1 MDSIKARVLALL
13 LPVLGLVVSQS
24 GLFSDGNANTEDTF
38 HATHVT
44 SVDSEGSAGWQTEF
58 ESSAATAE
66 PGDSNF
72 PRFITGGLQSPVMPK
87 ATMKRLPP
95 EVTRLPAPETES
107 DVLGAIRT
115 DQWQDERDDLG
126 PADSMT
132 SVVVNNLPPAVVESD
147 GLLEGN
153 RFADGVAESV
163 GAIRTTGPV
172 SVVRLE
178 DINDG
183 IVDDTN
189 EVNAGSATISRF
201 EMPEPVAAAAEVDVV
216 APSSMAHA
224 VPAVVETENG
234 FNQDNSAKIE
244 MAAASRPPTPIFD
257 THIAQ
262 DAPAG
267 RSAWEVDIRNV
278 EVDTRNESTSLP
290 APVHATAD
298 DKLLANKA
306 VQMGFELVQRR
317 ANYSAR
323 ARFVEALRIV
333 SRSLDEQSFSTKH
346 SASLQRALTAYKEAE
361 DFFPSATRPDENVNL
376 HVIVGG
382 HDTPIMNDAN
392 AADLSPRRCVREYL
406 AFAEQE
412 FVRALGNEQFA
423 SQALYGLGR
432 LESAIETTTTGSSD
446 VRATRS
452 LTLHQSALRISQDNY
467 AAANELG
474 VLLAR
479 YGQFEN
485 AVAALQHCVKISP
498 QATAWKNLSQVYR
511 RMGRDDDAQIA
522 AMNAQ
527 KTLAAAPRA
536 PFVATRPKVEWVD
549 ANQFASV
556 PVMDANAQMA
566 YRQTETERPAPE
578 TAKQN
583 PSGRTARK
591 SLFRAFG
598 R

>member
-13 LPVLGLVVSQS
+13 LPVLGLVISQS
-24 GLFSDGNANTEDTF
+24 GLFSGGTPKTEGTF
-38 HATHVT
+38 HGTQVT
-44 SVDSEGSAGWQTEF
+44 SVDSEASAGWQTELK
-58 ESSAATAE
+58 SASVTSE
-66 PGDSNF
+66 PGDAGF
-72 PRFITGGLQSPVMPK
+72 PRFIMDGPHSPVAAK
-87 ATMKRLPP
+87 STMKRLPP

-107 DVLGAIRT
+107 DALGEIRT
-115 DQWQDERDDLG
+115 DQWQDERDDQKS
-126 PADSMT
+126 ADALT
-132 SVVVNNLPPAVVESD
+132 SVVVNRSPSALVGSD
-147 GLLEGN
+147 GPAEGSGSG
-153 RFADGVAESV
+153 RGVAESV
-163 GAIRTTGPV
+163 AIRTAEQV

-178 DINDG
+178 DINNG
-183 IVDDTN
+183 FVDDN
-189 EVNAGSATISRF
+189 SEVGAQSATIGRF
-201 EMPEPVAAAAEVDVV
+201 EIPNPMAAAAEVV
-216 APSSMAHA
+216 APEAA
-224 VPAVVETENG
+224 AIPAVVETENG
-234 FNQDNSAKIE
+234 FNQGNAAGIE
-244 MAAASRPPTPIFD
+244 MAAVSKPPTPILD
-257 THIAQ
+257 ARVAQ
-262 DAPAG
+262 AG
-267 RSAWEVDIRNV
+267 RSDWEVDIRNV
-278 EVDTRNESTSLP
+278 EVDTRNQTTSLP

-333 SRSLDEQSFSTKH
+333 ARSLDEQSFSTRH

-376 HVIVGG
+376 HVVVGG

-412 FVRALGNEQFA
+412 FVKALGNEQFA

-452 LTLHQSALRISQDNY
+452 LTLHQSALKISQDNY

-479 YGQFEN
+479 YGQFDN

-498 QATAWKNLSQVYR
+498 QATAWKNLSQLYR
-511 RMGRDDDAQIA
+511 SMGREEDAQVA

-536 PFVATRPKVEWVD
+536 PFVATRPRVEWVD

-556 PVMDANAQMA
+556 PAMDPNAQMA
-566 YRQTETERPAPE
+566 YRQTETERPAPK

-583 PSGRTARK
+583 PEGRTAKK

>member
-13 LPVLGLVVSQS
+13 LPVLGLVISQS
-24 GLFSDGNANTEDTF
+24 GLFSGGTVKTEDTF
-38 HATHVT
+38 HGTQVT
-44 SVDSEGSAGWQTEF
+44 SVDSEASAGWQTEL
-58 ESSAATAE
+58 ESASVTSE
-66 PGDSNF
+66 PGDAAF
-72 PRFITGGLQSPVMPK
+72 PRFITGGLQSPVLPK
-87 ATMKRLPP
+87 STMKRLPP
-95 EVTRLPAPETES
+95 EMIRLPAVEMES
-107 DVLGAIRT
+107 DALGVILT
-115 DQWQDERDDLG
+115 DQEQDERDDPN

-132 SVVVNNLPPAVVESD
+132 SVVVNRLLPAV
-147 GLLEGN
+147 
-153 RFADGVAESV
+153 GVAESV
-163 GAIRTTGPV
+163 EALRTTEQV

-178 DINDG
+178 DING
-183 IVDDTN
+183 IVDDTS
-189 EVNAGSATISRF
+189 EVAVRSASIDRF
-201 EMPEPVAAAAEVDVV
+201 ELPEPTTVAAEVEAAEVEAV
-216 APSSMAHA
+216 APWSMAHA
-224 VPAVVETENG
+224 APAIAETKNG
-234 FNQDNSAKIE
+234 VSQDNAAAIE
-244 MAAASRPPTPIFD
+244 MAAASRPTTPIFD
-257 THIAQ
+257 AHVAQ

-278 EVDTRNESTSLP
+278 EVDTRNQTTSLP

-333 SRSLDEQSFSTKH
+333 ARSLDEQSFSTRH

-412 FVRALGNEQFA
+412 FVKALGNEQFA

-452 LTLHQSALRISQDNY
+452 LTLHQSALKISQDNY

-474 VLLAR
+474 VLLAQ
-479 YGQFEN
+479 YGQFDN

-511 RMGRDDDAQIA
+511 RMGRDEDAQVA

-536 PFVATRPKVEWVD
+536 PFVATRPRVEWVD

-556 PVMDANAQMA
+556 PAMDPNAQMA
-566 YRQTETERPAPE
+566 YRQTETERPAPK

-583 PSGRTARK
+583 PEGRTAKK